1 MGMTNALPRT
11 LLDAVKHFAN
21 PVNCREYMVSRRW
34 PNGVTCPVCGSDA
47 VYFDSSRNGWECKT
61 RHPKRKFTLKT
72 GTIFEDSPLGLDK
85 WLPCVWMI
93 ANAKNGISSHEV
105 ARAIGVTQ
113 KTAWFMLQRIR
124 LAMQDDTD
132 GGGKLGGEV
141 EVDETFIGGKSR
153 NMHAKKRKALMAQL
167 PDRYRLKPQLPPRT
181 NKVTV
186 LGMLERNADGTSRV
200 RTMAVENPR
209 KRILQD
215 KVREHVEAGASVYT
229 DALPSYTGLRQD
241 YEHEAVDHAEA
252 YVRGNVH
259 TNSLES
265 YWSLLKRALKGTYIS
280 VEPFHLF
287 RYLDEQAFRFNE
299 RALNDAERF
308 ALAITRIVGKRLM
321 YKQLIAAGDAGSI

>member
-1 MGMTNALPRT
+1 
-11 LLDAVKHFAN
+11 
-21 PVNCREYMVSRRW
+21 MVSRRW
-34 PNGVTCPVCGSDA
+34 PNGVTCPTCGSTS
-47 VYFDSSRNGWECKT
+47 VYFDQSRNGWECKT

-93 ANAKNGISSHEV
+93 ANAKNGVSSWEV
-105 ARAIGVTQ
+105 HRAIGVTQ

-124 LAMQDDTD
+124 LAMQDDTN

-141 EVDETFIGGKSR
+141 EVDETFIGGKAR
-153 NMHAKKRKALMAQL
+153 NMHAKKRKALMEQL
-167 PDRYRLKPQLPPRT
+167 PDRKRLHKSAVPPLA
-181 NKVTV
+181 NKVAV
-186 LGMLERNADGTSRV
+186 MGLLERNPDGTSRV
-200 RTMAVENPR
+200 RTMTVPNTR
-209 KRILQD
+209 RHHLQG
-215 KVREHVEAGASVYT
+215 KVREHVEPGAAVYT
-229 DALPSYTGLRQD
+229 DALHSYEGLKQD
-241 YEHEAVDHAEA
+241 YEHQAIDHAEM

-259 TNSLES
+259 TNGLES
-265 YWSLLKRALKGTYIS
+265 YWSLLKRALKGTYVS

-299 RALNDAERF
+299 RALNDAQRF

>member
-1 MGMTNALPRT
+1 
-11 LLDAVKHFAN
+11 
-21 PVNCREYMVSRRW
+21 
-34 PNGVTCPVCGSDA
+34 
-47 VYFDSSRNGWECKT
+47 
-61 RHPKRKFTLKT
+61 
-72 GTIFEDSPLGLDK
+72 
-85 WLPCVWMI
+85 MI
-93 ANAKNGISSHEV
+93 ANAKNGVSSWEV
-105 ARAIGVTQ
+105 HRAIGVTQ

-124 LAMQDDTD
+124 LAMQDDSG

-141 EVDETFIGGKSR
+141 EVDETFIGGKAR
-153 NMHAKKRKALMAQL
+153 NMHASKRKALMEQL
-167 PDRYRLKPQLPPRT
+167 PERHRLHGKAVPPLG

-200 RTMAVENPR
+200 RTMTVQNPR
-209 KRILQD
+209 KHILQE
-215 KVREHVEAGASVYT
+215 KVREHIETGAAVYT
-229 DALPSYTGLRQD
+229 DALPSYRGLTQD
-241 YEHEAVDHAEA
+241 YEHQAVDHAEA

-299 RALNDAERF
+299 RALNDAQRF

-321 YKQLIAAGDAGSI
+321 YKQLIAAGDAGRA